1 MQTSNKSFWELITEY
16 KINIPIIQR
25 DYAQGREEEFEKRG
39 KFLDSLYKSLTGT
52 EFLDL
57 DFIYGRIKDN
67 VFYPIDGQQRLTTLF
82 LLHWYITLKENVE
95 KSQRQYLLRFV
106 YDTRIS
112 SREFCKS
119 LISENIDLPTDVGN
133 NKFINAITDKY
144 WFRNSW
150 QSDPTIKAMLIMIQ
164 AIHDKFYRTQNISF
178 WNNIIERRLIS
189 FQTLDLGAK
198 GFDLTDELYI
208 KMNARGKHLTP
219 FENFKANFIQFI
231 ERNFKDRT
239 LKHPVKGVISYSGY
253 FSYKIEKEWTDLF
266 WAYRGDKSTI
276 DLEIGNYFE
285 FIAQMCFFK
294 SDRNA
299 KADDFN
305 KTFSQYEAIFKQEEN
320 LLFLFNSLDKF
331 YEIYTQQGAGNRDNI
346 ASFFNSF
353 ITLRPLKD
361 APQKVALFW
370 ITSGNSDLL
379 ERMIKNVGNE
389 DVRTKIIFYS
399 VIHYLLK
406 HDTSNKNG
414 LTEYVRILRN
424 LIQATRQK
432 NETKYNT
439 NVRLNYFGSY
449 WILFEQLS
457 TADPYYTLQNSI
469 HDSKGSQITD
479 LSLRNEKEK
488 AGILLLHNDTSEA
501 ILRLEGFTYFE
512 GLIHILKPKPNQ
524 NKLINYRSVLTEIWD
539 HSIPDSMKIQAL
551 IACGFEGI
559 EIREKT
565 SMKGGGTYYFGTAG
579 NWTSI
584 LTNEDVEVSNCLI
597 SLLDSYLLQKGDSAK
612 SKLQSIIAD
621 WLKANPND
629 KTWKYYFLSYPA
641 FMSGRNY
648 YVWPNDFEISILGSE
663 SSNPLVAY
671 HISPY
676 VLTVC
681 KIINDTTICDI
692 HDCYIQYSGNSSLM
706 LKNGISMTC
715 LLKGWLISGELDKLN
730 NEIISQH
737 GLLHD
742 GDNYLLKEPDTK
754 DRIQIAVEFI
764 RLLYPNTTNV

>member
-25 DYAQGREEEFEKRG
+25 DYAQGREEEFEKRS
-39 KFLDSLYKSLTGT
+39 KFLNSLYKSLTGT
-52 EFLDL
+52 EILDL
-57 DFIYGRIKDN
+57 DFVYGRIKGN
-67 VFYPIDGQQRLTTLF
+67 IFYPIDGQQRLTTLF
-82 LLHWYITLKENVE
+82 LLHWYIALKENVGE
-95 KSQRQYLLRFV
+95 TQKQYLLRFV
-106 YDTRIS
+106 YDTRIT

-119 LISENIDLPTDVGN
+119 LVSENVDLPTDVGN
-133 NKFINAITDKY
+133 NKFIDAITDKY

-150 QSDPTIKAMLIMIQ
+150 QTDPTIKAMLIMIQ
-164 AIHDKFYRTQNISF
+164 AIHDKFYHTQNISL
-178 WNNIIERRLIS
+178 WNNIIEGRLIS

-198 GFDLTDELYI
+198 GFELTDELYI
-208 KMNARGKHLTP
+208 KMNARGKQLTP

-239 LKHPVKGVISYSGY
+239 LKHPVKGFISYSGY

-276 DLEIGNYFE
+276 DAEIANYFE
-285 FIAQMCFFK
+285 FIAQMCFFR
-294 SDRNA
+294 SNRNA
-299 KADDFN
+299 RADDFN
-305 KTFSQYEAIFKQEEN
+305 KSFTQYETIFKQEEN
-320 LLFLFNSLDKF
+320 LLFLFNSLDKL
-331 YEIYTQQGAGNRDNI
+331 YAIYTDSGAGDKGNVSR
-346 ASFFNSF
+346 FFDSF
-353 ITLRPLKD
+353 ITLQPLED
-361 APQKVALFW
+361 VSEKVALFW
-370 ITSGNSDLL
+370 VLSGSSDLF
-379 ERMIKNVGNE
+379 ERMIKNVGSE
-389 DVRTKIIFYS
+389 DARTKIIFYS

-406 HDTSNKNG
+406 QDISTNRG
-414 LTEYVRILRN
+414 VTGYVRTLRN
-424 LIQATRQK
+424 LIQATRQR

-439 NVRLNYFGSY
+439 NIRLNNFGSY
-449 WILFEQLS
+449 WMLFEQLAS
-457 TADPYYTLQNSI
+457 ADVYYTLAHATLDNKGTQIS
-469 HDSKGSQITD
+469 DS
-479 LSLRNEKEK
+479 SLNNEKQK
-488 AGILLLHNDTSEA
+488 AEILLLHNDTSEA
-501 ILRLEGFTYFE
+501 ILSLEGFTYFE
-512 GLIHILKPKPNQ
+512 GLIHILKPKRHQ
-524 NKLINYRSVLTEIWD
+524 NKLINYRRVLTEIWD
-539 HSIPDSMKIQAL
+539 HSIPDSIKIQAL

-565 SMKGGGTYYFGTAG
+565 SMKGGGTYYFGKAG
-579 NWTSI
+579 NWTAI

-597 SLLDSYLLQKGDSAK
+597 SLLDSYLLQNGDSAK
-612 SKLQSIIAD
+612 SKLQSIISD

-676 VLTVC
+676 VRTVC
-681 KIINDTTICDI
+681 KLINDTTICDV

-715 LLKGWLISGELDKLN
+715 LSKGWLISGELDKLN

-764 RLLYPNTTNV
+764 RLLYSNTTNV